1 MTLHRLFNPSAVG
14 IVGASADPTKISGMM
29 VEFLRRSGFAGRVY
43 PVNPRY
49 AEICG
54 WRCYKTVEDLPEVVD
69 ILVVVVPVAAAL
81 QVLESAGRRGVPFA
95 VLMTG
100 GFGEGASGAV
110 GEARLGQLADICRQT
125 GLRVV
130 GPNIV
135 GMVNFRDHLPLTF
148 ADWYGR
154 DTGQRGGVAIL
165 THSGSVG
172 GLIFSSLQLNRIG
185 VDYWIGTGNE
195 VNLEIAD
202 FIEYLSDD
210 AGLHTIVCFMEGV
223 LDGRRF
229 MQAAEKA
236 RQAGKHIVVLKA
248 GENADSRRST
258 QAHTRKHSTD
268 ADIYAAVFRQL
279 GIIQVFSLQELT
291 YAVKLLAAGA
301 RRVGGN
307 VGILSASGGSCSL
320 IADHI
325 VRAGLALPEL
335 PPDLQQAL
343 ASSIPDYGS
352 TLNPVDLSA
361 DVVARRDILLNVF
374 ATLATDTLID
384 TWVIFGRPI
393 IDRYHADIR
402 AFVRDTGKLVLLSSG
417 VPLTAEVEAA
427 LQQDH
432 VPVLQDPELCM
443 RALGAIHRAGGAD
456 ARPARAW
463 RDFSQRPPGPHPR
476 ANEAV
481 QQRLAQCGL
490 LPAPPSAAAAFRL
503 LLVQDN
509 DFGPVLLVS
518 EAGGQPG
525 RHSRRAACALPAD
538 RAELQAAARTLA
550 PDGGGETL
558 ARALEAVCALYG
570 GDEGGGDQAIA
581 SIDLHLTRDG
591 AVCDAV
597 LLPAEP

>member
-1 MTLHRLFNPSAVG
+1 MSLHRLFNPASVAL
-14 IVGASADPTKISGMM
+14 VGASADAGKISGMM
-29 VEFLRRSGFAGRVY
+29 VDFLRRSAFGGRVY

-49 AEICG
+49 DEICG
-54 WRCYKTVEDLPEVVD
+54 WRCYKSVEDLPETVD
-69 ILVVVVPVAAAL
+69 VLVVAVPVAAAL

-100 GFGEGASGAV
+100 GFGEGASGAL
-110 GEARLGQLADICRQT
+110 GEQRLAQLREICRQT
-125 GLRVV
+125 GLRIV

-135 GMVNFRDHLPLTF
+135 GMVNFRASLPLTF

-202 FIEYLSDD
+202 FIDHLSDD
-210 AGLHTIVCFMEGV
+210 ADLHTIVCFMEGV

-229 MQAAEKA
+229 MQAAEAA

-248 GENADSRRST
+248 GESADSRRST
-258 QAHTRKHSTD
+258 RAHTRKHSTD
-268 ADIYAAVFRQL
+268 ADIYAAVFRQI
-279 GIIQVFSLQELT
+279 GIIQVFSLEELT
-291 YAVKLLAAGA
+291 YTVKLLAAGA
-301 RRVGGN
+301 RRSGGN

-335 PPDLQQAL
+335 PQSMQTAL
-343 ASSIPDYGS
+343 AASIPDYGS
-352 TLNPVDLSA
+352 RLNPVDLSA

-384 TWVIFGRPI
+384 AWVIFGRPI

-417 VPLTAEVEAA
+417 VPLPAEVEAV
-427 LQQDH
+427 LQQDR

-443 RALGAIHRAGGAD
+443 RALGAIHRAGPVTAGA
-456 ARPARAW
+456 ARAW
-463 RDFSQRPPGPHPR
+463 ADSPR
-476 ANEAV
+476 RAPARQPLAGDAAQHLLARQGLQPALAATAPEFRV
-481 QQRLAQCGL
+481 ELAQD
-490 LPAPPSAAAAFRL
+490 
-503 LLVQDN
+503 Q

-518 EAGGQPG
+518 NASQHAGSQN
-525 RHSRRAACALPAD
+525 RRGICAVPAD
-538 RAELQAAARTLA
+538 AAELSAAVRLVL
-550 PDGGGETL
+550 PERDDGAL
-558 ARALEAVCALYG
+558 LRALEAVCTLYHS
-570 GDEGGGDQAIA
+570 EPTIAAIA
-581 SIDLHLTRDG
+581 LHLAHDG
-591 AVCDAV
+591 SVCAAV
-597 LLPAEP
+597 LTPVER